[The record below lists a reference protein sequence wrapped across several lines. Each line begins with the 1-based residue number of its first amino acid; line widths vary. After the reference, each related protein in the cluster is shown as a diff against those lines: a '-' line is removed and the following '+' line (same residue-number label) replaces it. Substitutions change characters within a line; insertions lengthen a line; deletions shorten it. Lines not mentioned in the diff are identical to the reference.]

1 MVGFPQITQ
10 FQRVQLAVTWNTWK
24 VRCSKV
30 YHAIENAQSMYR
42 TMGRLDVIPFDTQH
56 LSCFW
61 LVVFCM
67 TLYKKP
73 VSERYVNIWVLT
85 FGVFWTRI
93 RNPRSLGSLCVKGTD
108 GSTLIAVSPPRLL
121 YKDPCDLG
129 SLILARTTPKGSYP
143 IVKLGPGRG
152 FQHLSLSTL
161 SY

>member
-1 MVGFPQITQ
+1 MVGFPKITQ

-67 TLYKKP
+67 TLYKK
-73 VSERYVNIWVLT
+73 T
-85 FGVFWTRI
+85 GF
-93 RNPRSLGSLCVKGTD
+93 
-108 GSTLIAVSPPRLL
+108 
-121 YKDPCDLG
+121 
-129 SLILARTTPKGSYP
+129 RTIG
-143 IVKLGPGRG
+143 
-152 FQHLSLSTL
+152 QHLGAYLWGVLDQDPQSKVTRLIVRQRNWWIYSDCGLTAPFVVPG
-161 SY
+161 SVWSRITNPGPDHPHRIVPYSKTWAGERIPTP